1 MPVQM
6 NVISHQLVG
15 AYLSK
20 ISAAGATRPATVEAF
35 LTALAEFANDALG
48 VEAMQAAYTEA
59 TRSWRIPGVIEMFD
73 IDRDAAAEYVTHTA
87 QKVVVRLPDP
97 ELLAESRNLA
107 VAFDAGRRPGQFYV
121 DRFYYDYIKN
131 GDNAPSN
138 NDFLDS
144 RIADYTF
151 ASCR

>member
-6 NVISHQLVG
+6 NVIAHQIVG

-20 ISAAGATRPATVEAF
+20 LALTPAARPATVAA
-35 LTALAEFANDALG
+35 LMANLAEFANDALG
-48 VEAMQAAYTEA
+48 VEAMEAGYVEA
-59 TRSWRIPGVIEMFD
+59 TRCWRIPGVLEMFD
-73 IDRDAAAEYVTHTA
+73 IDQDATTAYATHTA
-87 QKVVVRLPDP
+87 QEVTIRLPDP
-97 ELLAESRNLA
+97 DLLAESRNLA

-121 DRFYYDYIKN
+121 DRFYYDYVR
-131 GDNAPSN
+131 GGTYAPSN
-138 NDFLDS
+138 SDFLDS

>member
-15 AYLSK
+15 AYLSRL
-20 ISAAGATRPATVEAF
+20 AAGQAARPATIEAF
-35 LTALAEFANDALG
+35 LNGLADYVNDALG
-48 VEAMQAAYTEA
+48 VEAMTATSTAA
-59 TRSWRIPGVIEMFD
+59 TRSWRIPGVIEMTD
-73 IDRDAAAEYVTHTA
+73 IDQNAKTTYVMHSAAEI
-87 QKVVVRLPDP
+87 VVRLPDP

-107 VAFDAGRRPGQFYV
+107 VAFDAGRRPGNFYV
-121 DRFYYDYIKN
+121 DRFYYDYIKKTD
-131 GDNAPSN
+131 GAPSN
-138 NDFLDS
+138 SDFLDS

>member
-20 ISAAGATRPATVEAF
+20 ISASGGPRPATVEAF

-48 VEAMQAAYTEA
+48 VEAMEA
-59 TRSWRIPGVIEMFD
+59 TYSQTTRSWRIPGVIEMID
-73 IDRDAAAEYVTHTA
+73 IDRDAAAEYVTHTP
-87 QKVVVRLPDP
+87 QKIVVRLPDQ

-121 DRFYYDYIKN
+121 DRFYYDYIKS

-138 NDFLDS
+138 SDFLDS
-144 RIADYTF
+144 RIADYVF
-151 ASCR
+151 SQCR

>member
-15 AYLSK
+15 AYLSRL
-20 ISAAGATRPATVEAF
+20 AAGQATRPATVEAF
-35 LTALAEFANDALG
+35 LNGLADYVNDALG
-48 VEAMQAAYTEA
+48 VEAMAATYTAA
-59 TRSWRIPGVIEMFD
+59 TRSWRIPGVIEMID
-73 IDRDAAAEYVTHTA
+73 IDQNAKTTYATHSAAEI
-87 QKVVVRLPDP
+87 VVRLPDP

-107 VAFDAGRRPGQFYV
+107 VAFDAGRRPGNFYV
-121 DRFYYDYIKN
+121 DRFYYDYIKKID
-131 GDNAPSN
+131 GAPSN
-138 NDFLDS
+138 SDFLDS